1 MIFQSIIHAKVYQC
15 KIVDNDI
22 HVQKGTEK
30 DTTFHATCIGYIENI
45 KTSSMVN
52 LILRLYT
59 QYWVTNASMYKYNS
73 MY

>member
-22 HVQKGTEK
+22 HVHVQRGTEK

-45 KTSSMVN
+45 KTSV
-52 LILRLYT
+52 
-59 QYWVTNASMYKYNS
+59 
-73 MY
+73 

>member
-22 HVQKGTEK
+22 HVQRGTKK

-45 KTSSMVN
+45 KTSV
-52 LILRLYT
+52 
-59 QYWVTNASMYKYNS
+59 
-73 MY
+73 